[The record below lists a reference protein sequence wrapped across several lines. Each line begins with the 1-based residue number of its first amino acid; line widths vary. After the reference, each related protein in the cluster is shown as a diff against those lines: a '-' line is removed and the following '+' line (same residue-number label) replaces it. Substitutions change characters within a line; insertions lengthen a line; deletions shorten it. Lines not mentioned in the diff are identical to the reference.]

1 MNSLDSVLAKSVN
14 YGNVTLLEHT
24 RQVVAAI
31 KSFAKAFALNDETA
45 IKGAIIHDLG
55 KAHPHFQNKIKGIN
69 AKSLFE
75 KNKYDYT
82 HRHEIS
88 SLAFLPV
95 FDKDDWDSII
105 DMVIGHHKSIKKD
118 KAEKGILDLIENDRN
133 MIEHHLEGFESWKT
147 IGNAIINYFGYKTKE
162 ISKDEVEK
170 AIKYV
175 IDYCEKKKTGW
186 SKWRGLLMAA
196 DHFASAFIDETET
209 KLQSLFK
216 IPDLNFYYD
225 EKRISDL
232 YPLSKTETSNDKK
245 HTIVVAPTGAG
256 KTDFLMKRC
265 TGRIFYTLPFQ
276 ASINA
281 MWERIGTDLK
291 QTNPNLD
298 IRLQHATSRI
308 VVKNNKS
315 EQLLQGLVGSSVKV
329 VTPHQMAGIIFGTP
343 GFESVMLDLKA
354 CDVILDEIHTYSDYS
369 RAMVIEIV
377 KALLKLDCRIHIG
390 TATMP
395 RTLYNELLGIM
406 GGKETVYEVKL
417 DSKVLVTFNRHIIY
431 KHDTFE
437 ETLPIIKKAINE
449 NEKIL
454 VIFNTVK
461 KAQKAFKEFEKEFP
475 NIEKMLIH
483 SRYRRGDRVMLESKL
498 QKEFNGDGSSEYGD
512 GLKPCLVVS
521 TQVVEVSLDISFDRM
536 ITECAPID
544 SLIQRFGRINR
555 KRSPES
561 IGKYK
566 PIHVIK
572 PNGNVLPYKM
582 DVLEKSFG
590 QLPDNGQL
598 LEEISLQEK
607 INWVYPNND
616 TKEIDIHI
624 IDNGERFKLKELTN
638 NKKSVL
644 VEALDI
650 ESVSCILETDREE
663 YLTATWEKRIQLEI
677 PINFK
682 TISRYI
688 HQYEQ
693 LEVGSYP
700 FVIPCNI
707 NNYKKY
713 GLELTEPD
721 NFL

>member
-1 MNSLDSVLAKSVN
+1 MNSLDSVFAKSVN

-24 RQVVAAI
+24 RQVAAAI
-31 KSFAKAFALNDETA
+31 EKLAIAFDLNEETA
-45 IKGAIIHDLG
+45 IKGGIIHDLG
-55 KAHPHFQNKIKGIN
+55 KAHPHFQNKIIGIN

-95 FDKDDWDSII
+95 FDKDDWNPII
-105 DMVIGHHKSIKKD
+105 DMIIGHHKSIKKD
-118 KAEKGILDLIENDRN
+118 KGEKGILDLIENDRH
-133 MIEHHLEGFESWKT
+133 MIEHHLEGFEEWQI
-147 IGNAIINYFGYKTKE
+147 IGNSIINYFGYKTKE
-162 ISKDEVEK
+162 ISKDEAEK

-175 IDYCEKKKTGW
+175 VDYCEKKKYGW

-196 DHFASAFIDETET
+196 DHFASAFINETET
-209 KLQSLFK
+209 KLKPLFI
-216 IPDLNFYYD
+216 IPNLNFYYD
-225 EKRISDL
+225 EARISDL
-232 YPLSKTETSNDKK
+232 YPLSKTETSNNKK
-245 HTIVVAPTGAG
+245 HSIVVAPTGAG
-256 KTDFLMKRC
+256 KTNFLMKRC
-265 TGRIFYTLPFQ
+265 AGRIFYTLPFQ

-281 MWERIGTDLK
+281 MWERIRDDLK

-298 IRLQHATSRI
+298 IRLQHATSKI
-308 VVKNNKS
+308 VVKNNKD
-315 EQLLQGLVGSSVKV
+315 EKLLQDLVGSSVKI

-343 GFESVMLDLKA
+343 GFESVMLDLKG

-377 KALLKLDCRIHIG
+377 KSLLKLGCRIHVG

-395 RTLYNELLGIM
+395 QVLYDELLKIL
-406 GGKETVYEVKL
+406 GGKENVYEVKL
-417 DSKVLVTFNRHIIY
+417 DSEVLNTFNRHIIF
-431 KHDTFE
+431 KHDSFE
-437 ETLPIIKKAINE
+437 ETLPIIKKAID
-449 NEKIL
+449 EKEKVL

-461 KAQKAFKEFEKEFP
+461 KAQKAFKEFEKEFH
-475 NIEKMLIH
+475 NIDKMLIH
-483 SRYRRGDRVMLESKL
+483 SRYRRGDRIILETKL
-498 QKEFNGDGSSEYGD
+498 KKEFNGDGSLEFGD

-555 KRSPES
+555 NRSPAS

-582 DVLEKSFG
+582 DVLEKSYE

-598 LEEISLQEK
+598 LEEITLEEK
-607 INWVYPNND
+607 INNVYPKNNAQ
-616 TKEIDIHI
+616 EIDIHI

-638 NKKSVL
+638 NTKSVL

-650 ESVSCILETDREE
+650 ESVSCILESDKEE
-663 YLTATWEKRIQLEI
+663 YLTANWEERIQLEI

-682 TISRYI
+682 TIARYI
-688 HQYEQ
+688 KQYEQ

-700 FVIPCNI
+700 FVIPCDI
-707 NNYKKY
+707 NKYRKY

>member
-1 MNSLDSVLAKSVN
+1 MNSFYTVLAKSVN

-24 RQVVAAI
+24 LQVVDAI
-31 KSFAKAFALNDETA
+31 KVFAKAFDLDGQIA

-75 KNKYDYT
+75 KSKYDYT

-95 FDKDDWDSII
+95 FDKDDWNPII

-118 KAEKGILDLIENDRN
+118 KGEKGILDLIENDRY
-133 MIEHHLEGFESWKT
+133 MIEHHLEGFEEWQI
-147 IGNAIINYFGYKTKE
+147 IGNSIISSFEYDVKE
-162 ISKDEVEK
+162 ISQDNAVK
-170 AIKYV
+170 AIEYV
-175 IDYCEKKKTGW
+175 IDYCKKKKSGW

-196 DHFASAFIDETET
+196 DHFASAFIDITDI
-209 KLQSLFK
+209 KLQPLFK
-216 IPDLNFYYD
+216 TPNLDFYFD
-225 EKRISDL
+225 TERISYL
-232 YPLSKTETSNDKK
+232 YPLSQKDTSNSKK

-265 TGRIFYTLPFQ
+265 TGRIFYALPFQ

-281 MWERIGTDLK
+281 MWERIGNDLK

-298 IRLQHATSRI
+298 IRLQHATSKI
-308 VVKNNKS
+308 VVKNNKD

-343 GFESVMLDLKA
+343 GFESVMLDLKG

-377 KALLKLDCRIHIG
+377 KALLKLGCRIHIG

-395 RTLYNELLGIM
+395 QKLYEELLEIM
-406 GGKETVYEVKL
+406 GGKEKVYEVKL
-417 DSKVLVTFNRHIIY
+417 DSEILKTFNRHIIY
-431 KHDTFE
+431 KHDSFE
-437 ETLPIIKKAINE
+437 ETLPIIKKAIDE
-449 NEKIL
+449 KEKIL

-475 NIEKMLIH
+475 SIEKMLIH
-483 SRYRRGDRVMLESKL
+483 SRYRRGDRVILESKL
-498 QKEFNGDGSSEYGD
+498 QKEFNGDGSREYGD
-512 GLKPCLVVS
+512 GIKPCLVVS

-555 KRSPES
+555 KRRTAT
-561 IGKYK
+561 IGKCK
-566 PIHVIK
+566 PVHVIK

-582 DVLEKSFG
+582 DVLEGSFN
-590 QLPDNGQL
+590 QLPNNGQL
-598 LEEISLQEK
+598 LEEITLQEK
-607 INWVYPNND
+607 INSVYPNND
-616 TKEIDIHI
+616 MKEIDIHI
-624 IDNGERFKLKELTN
+624 IDTGERFKLKELTN
-638 NKKSVL
+638 NEKSVL

-650 ESVSCILETDREE
+650 ESVSCIIETDREE
-663 YLTATWEKRIQLEI
+663 YLTTNWEERIRLEI

-682 TISRYI
+682 TIARYI
-688 HQYEQ
+688 NQYEQ

-713 GLELTEPD
+713 GLELTEPE

>member
-1 MNSLDSVLAKSVN
+1 MNNLDTVLAKSVN

-24 RQVVAAI
+24 RQVVAVI
-31 KSFAKAFALNDETA
+31 KVLAKAFDLNEETA

-55 KAHPHFQNKIKGIN
+55 KAHPHFQNKVNSIN

-75 KNKYDYT
+75 KSKYDYK

-88 SLAFLPV
+88 SMAFLPI
-95 FDKDDWDSII
+95 FDKDDWNSII

-118 KAEKGILDLIENDRN
+118 KGEKGILDLIENDRY
-133 MIEHHLEGFESWKT
+133 MIGHHLEEFEKWQI
-147 IGNAIINYFGYKTKE
+147 IGNSIIRSFGYTVKE
-162 ISKDEVEK
+162 ISKREAEK
-170 AIKYV
+170 AIEYV
-175 IDYCEKKKTGW
+175 IDYCSKKKQGW

-196 DHFASAFIDETET
+196 DHFASAFMEKTFK
-209 KLQSLFK
+209 KLQPLFK
-216 IPDLNFYYD
+216 TPKLDFYFD
-225 EKRISDL
+225 KERSSDL
-232 YPLSKTETSNDKK
+232 YPLSQKDTSNSKK

-281 MWERIGTDLK
+281 MWERIGNDLK
-291 QTNPNLD
+291 QANPNLD
-298 IRLQHATSRI
+298 IRLQHAVSRI
-308 VVKNNKS
+308 VVKNNKD
-315 EQLLQGLVGSSVKV
+315 ELLLQGLVGSSVKV

-343 GFESVMLDLKA
+343 GFESAMLDLKG

-377 KALLKLDCRIHIG
+377 KALLKLNCRIHIG

-395 RTLYNELLGIM
+395 KILYYELVKIL
-406 GGKETVYEVKL
+406 GGKEKVYEVKL
-417 DSKVLVTFNRHIIY
+417 DPEILNTFNRHIIF
-431 KHDTFE
+431 KHDSFE
-437 ETLPIIKKAINE
+437 ETLPLIKNAINE
-449 NEKIL
+449 KEKIL
-454 VIFNTVK
+454 VVFNTVK
-461 KAQKAFKEFEKEFP
+461 KAQNAYKEFEKEFP

-483 SRYRRGDRVMLESKL
+483 SRFRRGDRVILESKL
-498 QKEFNGDGSSEYGD
+498 QKQFNGDGSSENGD

-555 KRSPES
+555 KRIPAS

-566 PIHVIK
+566 PVHVIK

-582 DVLEKSFG
+582 EVLEKSFD

-598 LEEISLQEK
+598 LEEDTIQEK
-607 INWVYPNND
+607 INNVYPNND

-624 IDNGERFKLKELTN
+624 IDSGGGFKLKELTN

-644 VEALDI
+644 VEALDF
-650 ESVSCILETDREE
+650 ESVSCILEADREE
-663 YLTATWEKRIQLEI
+663 YLTANWEERIQLEI

-682 TISRYI
+682 TIARYI

-700 FVIPCNI
+700 LVIPCNT

>member
-1 MNSLDSVLAKSVN
+1 MNSSDSVLAKSAN
-14 YGNVTLLEHT
+14 YGNITLLEHT
-24 RQVVAAI
+24 QQVVSVI
-31 KSFAKAFALNDETA
+31 KVFAKAFNLNEETA

-88 SLAFLPV
+88 SLAFLPI
-95 FDKDDWDSII
+95 FDKGDWDPII

-118 KAEKGILDLIENDRN
+118 KGEKGILDLIENDRY
-133 MIEHHLEGFESWKT
+133 MIEHHLEGIEEWLI
-147 IGNAIINYFGYKTKE
+147 IGNSIISAFGYDVKE
-162 ISKDEVEK
+162 ISKDNAAK
-170 AIKYV
+170 AINYAAE
-175 IDYCEKKKTGW
+175 YCKKKKSGW

-196 DHFASAFIDETET
+196 DHFASSFMEQTDI
-209 KLQSLFK
+209 KLQPLFK
-216 IPDLNFYYD
+216 IPKLDFYFD
-225 EKRISDL
+225 GERISDL
-232 YPLSKTETSNDKK
+232 YPLSNKETSNSKK

-281 MWERIGTDLK
+281 MWERIGNDLK

-308 VVKNNKS
+308 VVKNNKD
-315 EQLLQGLVGSSVKV
+315 EQLLQGLVGSSIKV

-343 GFESVMLDLKA
+343 GFESVMLDLKG
-354 CDVILDEIHTYSDYS
+354 CDIILDEIHTYSDYS

-377 KALLKLDCRIHIG
+377 KALLKLDCQIHIG

-395 RTLYNELLGIM
+395 QVLYDELISIM
-406 GGKETVYEVKL
+406 GGREDVYEVKL
-417 DSKVLVTFNRHIIY
+417 DSEVLITFNRHIIY
-431 KHDTFE
+431 KHNSFE
-437 ETLPIIKKAINE
+437 ETLPIIKEAINKQ
-449 NEKIL
+449 EKIL

-461 KAQKAFKEFEKEFP
+461 KAQQAFKEFEMEFP
-475 NIEKMLIH
+475 GIDKMLIH
-483 SRYRRGDRVMLESKL
+483 SRYRRGDRVLLESKL
-498 QKEFNGDGSSEYGD
+498 KKEFNGDGSREFGD

-555 KRSPES
+555 KRNHDT

-566 PIHVIK
+566 PVHVIK
-572 PNGNVLPYKM
+572 PNGNVLPYKK
-582 DVLEKSFG
+582 DILEKSFN
-590 QLPDNGQL
+590 QLPNDGQL
-598 LEEISLQEK
+598 LEENTLQEK
-607 INWVYPNND
+607 INKVYPIID

-624 IDNGERFKLKELTN
+624 IDSGGVFKLKELTN

-663 YLTATWEKRIQLEI
+663 CLTANWEERIQLEI

-682 TISRYI
+682 TIARYI
-688 HQYEQ
+688 KQCEQ

-707 NNYKKY
+707 NNYQKY

>member
-1 MNSLDSVLAKSVN
+1 LNDLNNVLAKSIN
-14 YGNVTLLEHT
+14 YGSVTLLDHT
-24 RQVVAAI
+24 RHVVDSI
-31 KSFAKAFALNDETA
+31 KIFAKAFDFDEQSA

-55 KAHPHFQNKIKGIN
+55 KAHPHFQDKIKKVN

-75 KNKYDYT
+75 RSKSDYI

-88 SLAFLPV
+88 SLAFLPN
-95 FDKDDWDSII
+95 FGNDYWDQII

-118 KAEKGILDLIENDRN
+118 KGEKGILDIIENDRY
-133 MIEHHLEGFESWKT
+133 MIEHHLEGFEGWQI
-147 IGNAIINYFGYKTKE
+147 IGNLIISYFGFDVKE
-162 ISKDEVEK
+162 ISNDEASR
-170 AIKYV
+170 AIEYA
-175 IDYCEKKKTGW
+175 IDYCERKRTGW

-196 DHFASAFIDETET
+196 DHFASAFMGKTDI
-209 KLQSLFK
+209 KLQSLFITPK
-216 IPDLNFYYD
+216 LDFYFD
-225 EKRISDL
+225 EERISDL
-232 YPLSKTETSNDKK
+232 YPLSRVNILTTKK

-256 KTDFLMKRC
+256 KTDFLMKRS
-265 TGRIFYTLPFQ
+265 TGRLFYTLPFQ

-281 MWERIGTDLK
+281 MWERIGNDLK
-291 QTNPNLD
+291 HDNPNLD

-308 VVKNNKS
+308 VIKNNKD
-315 EQLLQGLVGSSVKV
+315 EQLLQGLVGSSIKV

-343 GFESVMLDLKA
+343 GFESVMLDLKN

-390 TATMP
+390 TATMSKV
-395 RTLYNELLGIM
+395 LYDELLEIL
-406 GGKETVYEVKL
+406 GGRENVYEVKL
-417 DSKVLVTFNRHIIY
+417 DPEVLKTFDRHIIY
-431 KHDTFE
+431 KHESLE
-437 ETLPIIKKAINE
+437 ETLPIIKKAIDE
-449 NEKIL
+449 KEKIL

-461 KAQKAFKEFEKEFP
+461 KAQQAFREFEKEFP
-475 NIEKMLIH
+475 TIRKMLVH
-483 SRYRRGDRVMLESKL
+483 SRYKRGDRITLEAKL
-498 QKEFNGDGSSEYGD
+498 HKEFNGDGSLEFGE

-555 KRSPES
+555 KRTPET

-572 PNGNVLPYKM
+572 PHGNVLPYKR
-582 DVLEKSFG
+582 DVLEESFN
-590 QLPDNGQL
+590 QLPNNGQL
-598 LEEISLQEK
+598 IEEITLQDK
-607 INWVYPNND
+607 INRVFPKTD
-616 TKEIDIHI
+616 KKEIDIHI
-624 IDNGERFKLKELTN
+624 IDNGGQFKLKELCN

-650 ESVSCILETDREE
+650 ESVSCILEVDKDKYLLANWEE
-663 YLTATWEKRIQLEI
+663 RIQLEI

-682 TISRYI
+682 TIARYI
-688 HQYEQ
+688 NQYEQ

-700 FVIPCNI
+700 FIIPCDI
-707 NNYKKY
+707 DNYKKY
-713 GLELTEPD
+713 GLELIELD